1 MNRATCKKSVDICG
15 NITILI
21 TMSRKVFVEV
31 KVRLVINADEGVDIG
46 NVINE
51 ADYNFTSQT
60 EGAEIEDTEILD
72 HEITDSK

>member
-1 MNRATCKKSVDICG
+1 
-15 NITILI
+15 
-21 TMSRKVFVEV
+21 MSRKVFVEV